1 MSKLS
6 IEDLAQR
13 SINIL
18 DQLFP
23 KASELF
29 RVVSIPQQVRQLKN
43 PLCKCQARFAPNCS
57 TSSLNRVIPA
67 PLHGSCVRPKYL
79 DI

>member
-29 RVVSIPQQVRQLKN
+29 PVVSIPQQVRQLKKHYACIKLDSLQIVAQR
-43 PLCKCQARFAPNCS
+43 PL
-57 TSSLNRVIPA
+57 I
-67 PLHGSCVRPKYL
+67 G
-79 DI
+79 